1 MEGYKLA
8 VSPVINKE
16 EIMVSKV
23 WKVPEEVTEKVKQKL
38 DKKQMEAQLRKL
50 REMPFAKV
58 KVKKPQGSKI
68 IIGVSSA
75 LSMLAL
81 GYVVTKLGKNKVN

>member
-1 MEGYKLA
+1 
-8 VSPVINKE
+8 
-16 EIMVSKV
+16 MVSKV
-23 WKVPEEVTEKVKQKL
+23 WKVPGDVTEKVKQKL

-58 KVKKPQGSKI
+58 KVKKPQGTKV

-81 GYVVTKLGKNKVN
+81 GYVVTKLGGNKVN